1 MDLVFELS
9 VVLLAGVV
17 EFPFELS
24 VVLVLS
30 SELLDGEVGEPSVG
44 VVSVV
49 SVVFVV
55 SVVLLSV

>member
-1 MDLVFELS
+1 MFELS

-17 EFPFELS
+17 EFPFES
-24 VVLVLS
+24 VVLVLAS
-30 SELLDGEVGEPSVG
+30 VPLDGEADEPSVE
-44 VVSVV
+44 VVSVA